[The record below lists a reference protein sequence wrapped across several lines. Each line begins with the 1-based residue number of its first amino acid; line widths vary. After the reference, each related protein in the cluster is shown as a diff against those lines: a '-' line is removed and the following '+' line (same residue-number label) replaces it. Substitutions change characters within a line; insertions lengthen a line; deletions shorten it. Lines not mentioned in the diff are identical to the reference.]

1 VRALVDHGKS
11 LIQTMLE
18 AHDRRYLETAD
29 YARTIPIPTLGIG
42 AVDFGLPPAR
52 IDALFDSGAKAAEQF
67 LSTWDFQGYVEG
79 FRRGDPPSRKQEIA
93 ARMRAATP
101 PSSAPHARPD

>member
-1 VRALVDHGKS
+1 
-11 LIQTMLE
+11 MLE

-42 AVDFGLPPAR
+42 AVDFGLPSAR
-52 IDALFDSGAKAAEQF
+52 IDALIESGSTAAEQF

-79 FRRGDPPSRKQEIA
+79 FRRNDPPSRKQEVAERMRVA
-93 ARMRAATP
+93 ARDAG
-101 PSSAPHARPD
+101 DK